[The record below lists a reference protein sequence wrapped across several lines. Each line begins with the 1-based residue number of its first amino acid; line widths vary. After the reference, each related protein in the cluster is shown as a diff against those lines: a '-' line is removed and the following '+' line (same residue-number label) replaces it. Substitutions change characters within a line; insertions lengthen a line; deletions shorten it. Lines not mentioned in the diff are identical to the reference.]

1 MFARTTLISCNFS
14 SFHSQNPKIKLP
26 FLNTSTLPLRLRI
39 ITARSK
45 YPQFIQR
52 GRLQI
57 CRNSIE
63 TQKSQD
69 PDLEQENSMEIDG
82 GQIGGGG
89 GDRGGGRTTS
99 FLIFLLWGGL
109 MYYVFNLAPNQTPST
124 DMYLLK
130 KLCYLTGDDGF
141 QPNQVIVSIWNIMGL
156 WPLVYSMLLMP
167 SGRSSKGN
175 VPVSLFLILSWFLG
189 AYALI
194 LYFVIWR
201 PPPPATEES
210 ELKRWPLNFLESKLT
225 AGVTFAAGLG
235 LIIYAGLATGDDW
248 KEYLQYFGGSR
259 LIHATTID
267 FALLSSFAPFWVY
280 NDMTAR
286 KWNDKGFWLL
296 PVSLIPFLG
305 PALYVLLRPS
315 LPAFTKED

>member
-225 AGVTFAAGLG
+225 AG
-235 LIIYAGLATGDDW
+235 
-248 KEYLQYFGGSR
+248 
-259 LIHATTID
+259 IHATTID